1 MKTFFLP
8 IFLMILFLPLVSVSQ
23 ENEQLRLPKTEEVAR
38 IEISNTGM
46 VKWYKP
52 EKLLRLLPKF
62 VASEGTYLTK
72 GAFQRGVFILKNGK
86 KITWMAGYK
95 DSILLLDGSKEQLY
109 VLPKVVKK
117 QDANWPLFPIWNAEG
132 KEGYMN
138 LAGQVVIQPR
148 FEKAE
153 YFSEGLAAVR
163 INKKWG
169 YINRAGE
176 VVIQPRWQDN
186 DGWVGAVEPFREGLA
201 SVTEYASWSVR
212 DDSNYWIYKC
222 GYIDKTGRYVIQPKG
237 RQGCASFKNGIA
249 EVVLH
254 YDDPEYDNGK
264 TPAIYFDTKGNQV
277 AKPADT
283 DCRARYHFSEGL
295 GLGFSVKENRH
306 DGYVNE
312 KCEYVFKLAPEII
325 TLEPNSAFSSGLA
338 LAYKKVEGKELYGYI
353 DRQGKVA
360 IPFQFFGAAPFSDGL
375 AAVQKE
381 EHEYSYINTKGE
393 TLFRT
398 DSVGAA
404 SFYEGLAFQY
414 LFTRTIG
421 PQANFRNIY
430 GYMNKQGKY
439 VWLSPGA
446 ETCMSKEWIKA
457 NYVGPTAAV
466 GSEQEQ

>member
-1 MKTFFLP
+1 MKTVLFTAFLFF
-8 IFLMILFLPLVSVSQ
+8 SVLLLKVMCQ
-23 ENEQLRLPKTEEVAR
+23 ANENLKLPKPGEVDH
-38 IEISNTGM
+38 IEISNTSALN
-46 VKWYKP
+46 WYKP
-52 EKLLRLLPKF
+52 EEILKLLPEF
-62 VASEGTYLTK
+62 TPSEGTYLTK

-86 KITWMAGYK
+86 KIAWMIGDK
-95 DSILLLDGSKEQLY
+95 GSILLYDISGGSKEQLY
-109 VLPKVVKK
+109 ILPKEKK
-117 QDANWPLFPIWNAEG
+117 KDDKAVPLFPIWNAEG

-138 LAGQVVIQPR
+138 AAGQVVIQPQ

-169 YINRAGE
+169 YIDHLGK
-176 VVIQPRWQDN
+176 VVIRPRWQDN
-186 DGWVGAVEPFREGLA
+186 DGWAGAVEPFQEGLA
-201 SVTEYASWSVR
+201 AVTEFASWSVR

-222 GYIDKTGRYVIQPKG
+222 GYIDKTGRYIIQPKG
-237 RQGCASFKNGIA
+237 RQSCASFKNGIA

-264 TPAIYFDTKGNQV
+264 TPAIYFDTKGNRV

-283 DCRARYHFSEGL
+283 DCRASHAFSEGL
-295 GLGFSVKENRH
+295 GLSFSVKENRN

-312 KCEYVFKLAPEII
+312 KCEYVFKLAREII
-325 TLEPNSAFSSGLA
+325 TYEPNSEFSSGLA
-338 LAYKKVEGKELYGYI
+338 LAYKKIEGKELYGFI

-381 EHEYSYINTKGE
+381 EHEYSYINAKGE
-393 TLFRT
+393 TIFRT

-421 PQANFRNIY
+421 PQADFRNIY

-446 ETCMSKEWIKA
+446 ESCMSKEWIQK
-457 NYVGPTAAV
+457 NYVGT
-466 GSEQEQ
+466 QKFK